1 MRDINNPSV
10 WESAN
15 IGSIN
20 PNLTTQDFLNL
31 MWMDIS
37 DFKWKKVASIWGWF
51 WILEMDLA
59 KTWKTNVEIVDPLF
73 SDPSETKKVVKDT
86 YKRFSKLQQES
97 MASYEYFNSWIK
109 NDLFNDLNNSTPEK
123 EIFEKRDHIRVN
135 LWFWHSAFW
144 LDDENFKLPNT
155 LKLNPS
161 YWENIQWIEPNSQD
175 FIFINHLLYSFPYK
189 LNKFLS
195 QADKILKPWWTIFI
209 VDYNNSLPQ
218 LQEYFKK
225 NWTYKSEKD
234 WWEYWTF
241 CGKLKKGEWKD
252 IE

>member
-1 MRDINNPSV
+1 MRDINNLSV

-20 PNLTTQDFLNL
+20 PNLITQDFLNL
-31 MWMDIS
+31 MWMNIS
-37 DFKWKKVASIWGWF
+37 DFEWKKVASIWGWF

-73 SDPSETKKVVKDT
+73 SNPSETKKVVKDT

-109 NDLFNDLNNSTPEK
+109 NDLFNNLNNSTPERDL
-123 EIFEKRDHIRVN
+123 FDKRDHIRVN
-135 LWFWHSAFW
+135 LWFWHNAFW
-144 LDDENFKLPNT
+144 LDDENYRHRTAMFPCR
-155 LKLNPS
+155 
-161 YWENIQWIEPNSQD
+161 
-175 FIFINHLLYSFPYK
+175 NHLLYSFPYK
-189 LNKFLS
+189 LDKFLS

-209 VDYNNSLPQ
+209 VDYNNSLFE

-241 CGKLKKGEWKD
+241 CVKLKKGEYKD